1 MEKYVIF
8 DNRLK
13 YAQRLF
19 KRKTKNELFLKSTN
33 KFRTYGATK
42 WLINTKFETIKRKI
56 KKITK

>member
-42 WLINTKFETIKRKI
+42 
-56 KKITK
+56 